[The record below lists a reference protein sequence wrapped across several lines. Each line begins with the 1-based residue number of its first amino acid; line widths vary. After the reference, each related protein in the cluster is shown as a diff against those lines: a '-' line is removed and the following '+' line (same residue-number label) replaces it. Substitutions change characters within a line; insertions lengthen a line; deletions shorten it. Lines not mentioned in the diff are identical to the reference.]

1 MVPERVVVTGLGVVA
16 PNAHGKE
23 AFSHALREGKSGIR
37 FFQDLRDGGLAC
49 QVGGV
54 PEGIDELSARYFTE
68 EERLVENH
76 TTALAAIAA
85 IDAWTDAGLVRSPA
99 DSDEVDWDSGAI
111 IGTGCGAL
119 EVVAEKIVPFVNA
132 GKVRRLGSTM
142 EQAFISSN
150 SARVAGQLGLGNQV
164 STNSSACSTGNE
176 AVIDAFLR
184 IRGGHAVRML
194 AGGSE
199 GSHSKYAWAGADAM
213 KVLSRE
219 FNDAPEKAS
228 RPMSASAGGSVPA
241 AGAGVLL
248 LEALSS
254 AQARGVRIY
263 AEVLGGYVNCGGLRM
278 AGKNSAPNPEG
289 VRRCIRA
296 AVAMAGIRSEEI
308 DAINGHLTATYADPL
323 EIESWSVALGLRPSQ
338 MPLIQA
344 TKSMIGHALGAA
356 GGIECVASVLQL
368 HEGFVH
374 GSINCE
380 DLHPAL
386 AAYAE
391 RIPHTTVLLPGMKV
405 MAKGSFGYGDVNAC
419 IVFRKFENRVPHGA

>member
-1 MVPERVVVTGLGVVA
+1 VVVTGLGVVA

-37 FFQDLRDGGLAC
+37 FIQELRDGGLAC

-54 PEGIDELSARYFTE
+54 PAGLDEISARYFTE
-68 EERLVENH
+68 EELLVQNH
-76 TTALAAIAA
+76 NTALAGIAA
-85 IDAWTDAGLVRSPA
+85 IDAWTDAGLARPAA

-119 EVVAEKIVPFVNA
+119 EVVAQKIVPFVDA

-150 SARVAGQLGLGNQV
+150 SARVAGLLGLGNQV
-164 STNSSACSTGNE
+164 STNSSACNTGNE
-176 AVIDAFLR
+176 AVVDAFMR
-184 IRGGHAVRML
+184 IRHGRAVRML

-199 GSHSKYAWAGADAM
+199 GGHSKYAWASANAM
-213 KVLSRE
+213 KVTCRTH
-219 FNDAPEKAS
+219 NDAPEKAS
-228 RPMSASAGGSVPA
+228 RPMSASAGGIVPA
-241 AGAGVLL
+241 AGAGILL
-248 LEALSS
+248 LESLSS
-254 AQARGVRIY
+254 AQARGARIY
-263 AEVLGGYVNCGGLRM
+263 AEVLGVHVNSGGQRM
-278 AGKNSAPNPEG
+278 GGTMSAPNPEG

-338 MPLIQA
+338 MPLIHA

-356 GGIECVASVLQL
+356 GGIECVASVLEL

-374 GSINCE
+374 GSLNCE

-386 AAYAE
+386 APYAE
-391 RIPHTTVLLPGMKV
+391 RIPHKTVLLPSMKV
-405 MAKGSFGYGDVNAC
+405 MAKASFGFGDVNAC
-419 IVFRKFENRVPHGA
+419 IVFRKAENLQERVHGT

>member
-150 SARVAGQLGLGNQV
+150 SARVAGVLGLGNRV
-164 STNSSACSTGNE
+164 STNSSACATGTE
-176 AVIDAFLR
+176 AIVDSFLR
-184 IRGGHAVRML
+184 IREGRAVRML

-213 KVLSRE
+213 HETCRTH
-219 FNDAPEKAS
+219 NDAPEKAS
-228 RPMSASAGGSVPA
+228 RPMSASAGGCVPA

-248 LEALSS
+248 LESLSS
-254 AQARGVRIY
+254 AQARRAPIY
-263 AEVLGGYVNCGGLRM
+263 AEVLGGNVNCGALRM
-278 AGKNSAPNPEG
+278 GRAKSMANPEG

-308 DAINGHLTATYADPL
+308 DAINGHLAATPDADPL
-323 EIESWSVALGLRPSQ
+323 EVESWSVALGLQPSQ

-344 TKSMIGHALGAA
+344 TKSMIGHTLGAA
-356 GGIECVASVLQL
+356 GGIECVASILEL
-368 HEGFVH
+368 CEGFVH

-386 AAYAE
+386 AAYSK
-391 RIPHTTVLLPGMKV
+391 RIPHTTVLLPRMKV
-405 MAKGSFGYGDVNAC
+405 LAKGSFGYGDVNAC
-419 IVFRKFENRVPHGA
+419 IVFRKFEN

>member
-1 MVPERVVVTGLGVVA
+1 MVAERVVVTGLGVVA
-16 PNAHGKE
+16 PNGHGKE
-23 AFSHALREGKSGIR
+23 AFSQALRAGKSGIR
-37 FFQDLRDGGLAC
+37 FYEHLRDGGLAC
-49 QVGGV
+49 QVGGI
-54 PEGIDELSARYFTE
+54 PEGIDELSVRYFTE

-76 TTALAAIAA
+76 NTALAAIAA
-85 IDAWTDAGLVRSPA
+85 IDAWTDAGLARSPA
-99 DSDEVDWDSGAI
+99 DSDDVDWDSGAI
-111 IGTGCGAL
+111 IGTGCGSV
-119 EVVAEKIVPFVNA
+119 EVVAEKIVPYVNA

-150 SARVAGQLGLGNQV
+150 SARVAGVLGLGNQV

-176 AVIDAFLR
+176 AVVEAFLR
-184 IRGGHAVRML
+184 IREGRAVRML

-199 GSHSKYAWAGADAM
+199 GGHSKYAWAGADAM
-213 KVLSRE
+213 KVTCRT
-219 FNDAPEKAS
+219 FNDDPEKAS
-228 RPMSASAGGSVPA
+228 RPMSASAGGFVPA
-241 AGAGVLL
+241 AGAGILL
-248 LEALSS
+248 LESLSS
-254 AQARGVRIY
+254 AKARGANIY
-263 AEVLGGYVNCGGLRM
+263 AEVLGGYVNCGGQRM
-278 AGKNSAPNPEG
+278 GGTMSAPNAEG

-338 MPLIQA
+338 MPLIHA

-374 GSINCE
+374 GSLNCE

-391 RIPHTTVLLPGMKV
+391 RIPHKTVLLPGMKV
-405 MAKGSFGYGDVNAC
+405 MAKASFGFGDVNAC
-419 IVFRKFENRVPHGA
+419 IVFRKIEN